1 MNPLPSALSG
11 PIVSNEIGI
20 NHLYGAGRPECL
32 WCLRAAA
39 FSVAAPSEFEPI
51 ANDLQKN
58 WKASRTNW
66 VKLGSRLELNSMC
79 VSITISG
86 ERTDSANR
94 YRSVV
99 SLTGTGQ
106 TAIKVI

>member
-51 ANDLQKN
+51 ANDLQKIGKPVEQIGLN
-58 WKASRTNW
+58 WAQ
-66 VKLGSRLELNSMC
+66 
-79 VSITISG
+79 
-86 ERTDSANR
+86 D
-94 YRSVV
+94 
-99 SLTGTGQ
+99 
-106 TAIKVI
+106 